1 MRKYAVVV
9 TDDEKGNMIR
19 LDRENQGFT
28 GIEILGILD
37 ILSND
42 VRRQMTDKAFAEKVI
57 EHKRVVV
64 DEEENNDER
73 RET

>member
-1 MRKYAVVV
+1 MRKYTVVV
-9 TDDEKGNMIR
+9 TDDEKSNAIR

-28 GIEILGILD
+28 GLEILGILD

-42 VRRQMTDKAFAEKVI
+42 VRRQMADNTFAEKVI

-64 DEEENNDER
+64 DKE
-73 RET
+73 

>member
-1 MRKYAVVV
+1 MRKYTVVV
-9 TDDEKGNMIR
+9 TDDEKGNTIR

-28 GIEILGILD
+28 GLEILGILD

-42 VRRQMTDKAFAEKVI
+42 VRRQMADKAFAEKVT

-64 DEEENNDER
+64 DR
-73 RET
+73 K

>member
-1 MRKYAVVV
+1 MRKYTVVV
-9 TDDEKGNMIR
+9 TDDEKGNTIR

-28 GIEILGILD
+28 GLEILGILD

-42 VRRQMTDKAFAEKVI
+42 VRRQMADNAFAEKVI

-64 DEEENNDER
+64 D
-73 RET
+73 RE